1 MTALILDIET
11 LPGQTEAAR
20 EQARADTRPPGTLRK
35 AESVAAWWETEGP
48 DAIEATWRKQALDPA
63 QGELAA
69 LAFASLDSTPQSVVR
84 ALDEPEAVFLRRAIA
99 AVDALQAAE
108 APALQA
114 DGTPWPFADGAY
126 LVGHNLEGFDLPF
139 LRARCWAHRI
149 RLPRWLPKPGARAP
163 REYGD
168 TMLTFAGYGGRISL
182 DRLCRCL
189 GIPSPKA
196 DGTTGSD
203 VLELWRSGQHD
214 ALARYNAADVE
225 ATRACWLVLTGHDVE
240 AAA

>member
-1 MTALILDIET
+1 MTALFLDVET

-20 EQARADTRPPGTLRK
+20 EQARADTKPPGTLKK
-35 AESVAAWWETEGP
+35 AESIATWWETEGP

-63 QGELAA
+63 AGELCA
-69 LAFASLDSTPQSVVR
+69 LAFASLDSAPKSVVR
-84 ALDEPEAVFLRRAIA
+84 ALDEPEAAFLRRAIA
-99 AVDALQAAE
+99 AVDALLAAE

-126 LVGHNLEGFDLPF
+126 TIGHNLEFDLGF
-139 LRARCWAHRI
+139 IRARCWAHRI

-163 REYGD
+163 KSYGD
-168 TMLTFAGYGGRISL
+168 TMLTFAGYAGRISL

-189 GIPSPKA
+189 RVPSPKA
-196 DGTTGSD
+196 DGVSGAD
-203 VLELWRSGQHD
+203 VLDLWRGGQHD
-214 ALARYNAADVE
+214 ALARYNAADVQ
-225 ATRACWLVLTGHDVE
+225 AARDCWLVLGGYDVE